1 MEKMEVASWS
11 DFKTLVTS
19 KALLPQ
25 YVEGPDRYDIFATEH
40 GEFSWQVS
48 VLKDTTDGDDFEDN
62 YKAGYNKPLEIKAGA
77 GRTER
82 VCVSPQP
89 NNTVEKWK
97 GYEISCGDSDSSVS
111 IDISFGTKIYLRGG
125 EIKSKDVVNG
135 DKFKAEIQMQI
146 GGVWTTVMTPME
158 DIYLLPSMR
167 ETVKGDDCMEF
178 PTTYR
183 LKITFTPVSTGTA
196 KKIYIV
202 LDYYV

>member
-1 MEKMEVASWS
+1 MLTMNINSWA
-11 DFKTLVTS
+11 DFKTLVNVKT
-19 KALLPQ
+19 LLMQ
-25 YVEGPDRYDIFATEH
+25 YSEDEACFNIYAPEDHTFLWTI
-40 GEFSWQVS
+40 SL
-48 VLKDTTDGDDFEDN
+48 LKGSDDGDDFEDN
-62 YKAGYNKPLEIKAGA
+62 FKADANKPLEIKAGV

-82 VCVSPQP
+82 ICVSPQP
-89 NNTVEKWK
+89 NNTVEHWN
-97 GYEISCGDSDSSVS
+97 GYEISCGDSDSSAS

-146 GGVWTTVMTPME
+146 DGNWTTIMTPME
-158 DIYLLPSMR
+158 DVYLLPSMR
-167 ETVKGDDCMEF
+167 ETVRGDDCMEF

-202 LDYYV
+202 LDYYA